1 MIYLIQYDRAHGQL
15 LRLQAFTAQEKGV
28 AEEARLRMETLDL
41 AQNQGYEV
49 VLIEAKNQDELRTT
63 HRRYFET
70 LEQLI
75 NDLPVAVR

>member
-1 MIYLIQYDRAHGQL
+1 MIYLIQYDRAQGQL
-15 LRLQAFTAQEKGV
+15 LRLQAFTAQEKDV

-70 LEQLI
+70 LDQLI
-75 NDLPVAVR
+75 NDLPAAVR

>member
-1 MIYLIQYDRAHGQL
+1 MIYLIQYDRAQGQL
-15 LRLQAFTAQEKGV
+15 LCLQAFTAQEKDV

-70 LEQLI
+70 LDQLI
-75 NDLPVAVR
+75 NDLPAAVR